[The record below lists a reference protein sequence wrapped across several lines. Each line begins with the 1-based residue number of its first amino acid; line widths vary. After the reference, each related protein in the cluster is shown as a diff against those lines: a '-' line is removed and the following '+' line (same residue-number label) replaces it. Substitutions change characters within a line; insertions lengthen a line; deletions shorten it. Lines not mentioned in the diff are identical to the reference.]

1 MSKKFGLGKGLNA
14 LIPEDTILSTLEN
27 KTEKNQEI
35 KEKGSILIDINLIKS
50 NEDQPRKS
58 FDDEKIM
65 ELAESIKSNGIIQ
78 PLILRKDNNEYI
90 IVAGERRGRAAKS
103 IGIKEVPAI
112 IMDLTEKQV
121 LEISLIENIQREDLN
136 SIEEA
141 VAYKKLISD
150 FNLTQE
156 ELSKRIGKS
165 RVTITNTLRL
175 LNLSAD
181 VQQYIIEGVI
191 SEGHGRALLGITD
204 SKLQCELAQS
214 VIDDK
219 LSVRELEILI
229 KKLKTSSS
237 RTKTNS
243 TKEAN
248 PYYKD
253 VTYKLENYFG
263 TKVNITNKNNKGKI
277 EIEYYSEEDL
287 QRILEIINL

>member
-14 LIPEDTILSTLEN
+14 LIPEDTMILEQKES
-27 KTEKNQEI
+27 KTERENE
-35 KEKGSILIDINLIKS
+35 GYTLIDINLIKNNDS
-50 NEDQPRKS
+50 QPRKR
-58 FDDEKIM
+58 FDDERIM

-78 PLILRKDNNEYI
+78 PLILKKDNDEYV
-90 IVAGERRGRAAKS
+90 IVAGERRWKAAKS
-103 IGIKEVPAI
+103 IGIKEVPAVV
-112 IMDLTEKQV
+112 MELTEKQV

-141 VAYKKLISD
+141 TAYKKLISD
-150 FNLTQE
+150 FSLTQE
-156 ELSKRIGKS
+156 QLSKRIGKS
-165 RVTITNTLRL
+165 RVAITNTLRL
-175 LNLSAD
+175 LNLSED

-191 SEGHGRALLGITD
+191 SEGHGRALLSITD
-204 SKLQCELAQS
+204 SKLQCELAQN

-229 KKLKTSSS
+229 RKLKDDSGRSKNKS
-237 RTKTNS
+237 R
-243 TKEAN
+243 KENN

-253 VTYKLENYFG
+253 VTERLENYFG

>member
-14 LIPEDTILSTLEN
+14 LIPEDTILDRNIEDD
-27 KTEKNQEI
+27 
-35 KEKGSILIDINLIKS
+35 KESKDNGSMLVNINLIKS
-50 NEDQPRKS
+50 NEEQPRKS

-65 ELAESIKSNGIIQ
+65 ELSESIKSNGIIQ
-78 PLILRKDNNEYI
+78 PLILKKDKNEYI
-90 IVAGERRGRAAKS
+90 IVAGERRWRAAKL

-112 IMDLTEKQV
+112 IMELTNKQI

-141 VAYKKLISD
+141 VAYKKLIDD

-165 RVTITNTLRL
+165 RVAITNTLRL
-175 LNLSAD
+175 LNLSED
-181 VQQYIIEGVI
+181 VQQYLIEGVI
-191 SEGHGRALLGITD
+191 SEGHGRALLGISD
-204 SKLQCELAQS
+204 NKKQCELAQS

-219 LSVRELEILI
+219 LSVRELEVLI
-229 KKLKTSSS
+229 RKIKTDTGVKKSRSSNES
-237 RTKTNS
+237 
-243 TKEAN
+243 N

-253 VTYKLENYFG
+253 IMYKLENYFG